1 MILCISWTTDTS
13 SSWKGSSLFTNTW
26 RLIWTWDPWRLTS
39 LAAAYSG
46 ALSAFSNRTGNAW
59 SSALHLPCWADTS
72 ITLLIK
78 AWGALA
84 YATLLTNYKR
94 TCARR
99 ANIILLTWSTISN
112 AALITMILIKSC
124 LCWTLAIIICIGE
137 TVIRT
142 ASISGCRGN
151 QCKSSLASLAIICIG
166 TGLAIA
172 YITKITN
179 WVKESI
185 SRNANWTN
193 VIWTACLTILW
204 LST

>member
-26 RLIWTWDPWRLTS
+26 RLIWTWRPWRLTS
-39 LAAAYSG
+39 LAATYSG
-46 ALSAFSNRTGNAW
+46 ALSAFSNRTRNAW
-59 SSALHLPCWADTS
+59 SSAQHLPCWADTS
-72 ITLLIK
+72 VTLLIK
-78 AWGALA
+78 SWRALA
-84 YATLLTNYKR
+84 CGTLLGNDKR

-99 ANIILLTWSTISN
+99 ANFILLTRSTISN
-112 AALITMILIKSC
+112 TTLITMILIKSC
-124 LCWTLAIIICIGE
+124 LSWTLAVIICIGE

-142 ASISGCRGN
+142 TSISSCRGN
-151 QCKSSLASLAIICIG
+151 QCGSSLTSLATICIR

-172 YITKITN
+172 YITKIAN
-179 WVKESI
+179 RVKKSI
-185 SRNANWTN
+185 SSNANWTN